1 MKILVTGGAGF
12 IGSTLTQELL
22 DKGYLVTILDNFSS
36 YYNSEFKRKNIYPF
50 LTRKNFTLVE
60 GDITNTDLL
69 NEMFKKNKFEKVI
82 HLAASVGVRN
92 SIAHPR
98 IYKKNNIIGTQNML
112 DMVGKYGVEY
122 FLFASSSSIYGNSSP
137 MPFVENNVVDS
148 VLSPYAQTKKNGE
161 ILCYE
166 HHKKFHTSI
175 TVFRFFTVYGPKG
188 RPDMAPY
195 IFVESILKRKPIHIF
210 GNGLARRDFTY
221 SKDLVNGILLALN
234 KNFPYEVFNLG
245 SASPVSVIKF
255 IRLIE
260 KITGEKAKI
269 EYKDRFLP
277 EMKNTFA
284 DVTKAQKKLGFK
296 QMVSVEEGLGEF
308 IYWYKKNRI

>member
-1 MKILVTGGAGF
+1 
-12 IGSTLTQELL
+12 
-22 DKGYLVTILDNFSS
+22 
-36 YYNSEFKRKNIYPF
+36 
-50 LTRKNFTLVE
+50 
-60 GDITNTDLL
+60 
-69 NEMFKKNKFEKVI
+69 
-82 HLAASVGVRN
+82 
-92 SIAHPR
+92 
-98 IYKKNNIIGTQNML
+98 
-112 DMVGKYGVEY
+112 
-122 FLFASSSSIYGNSSP
+122 
-137 MPFVENNVVDS
+137 
-148 VLSPYAQTKKNGE
+148 
-161 ILCYE
+161 
-166 HHKKFHTSI
+166 
-175 TVFRFFTVYGPKG
+175 
-188 RPDMAPY
+188 MAPY